1 MPAARA
7 GRRHPAP
14 DEKRLKVEIS
24 ADEQSIGCESLKV
37 KISTEQQWIG
47 GARWHHAKFGFIRE
61 FRDCIAITVSRR
73 HSAPKMAQ
81 SCWDA
86 NGANRKRIQ
95 SRGHSTDSLRSSQT
109 RLICERADRRLNAL
123 GWIRPQ
129 LRVIRVPP
137 CSKPEARRDLDAS
150 LGRRMAPDTTDTTLR
165 PLTPF
170 RQRCQGPVSGIRG
183 PRVSACPVP
192 KFPDEPKFGM
202 RASKRLGSITAD
214 IPNLA

>member
-1 MPAARA
+1 M
-7 GRRHPAP
+7 
-14 DEKRLKVEIS
+14 
-24 ADEQSIGCESLKV
+24 
-37 KISTEQQWIG
+37 
-47 GARWHHAKFGFIRE
+47 WHHAKFGFIRE

-165 PLTPF
+165 PLPSSARGPDPVGDGMADEQLLNQVRNVPAF

-183 PRVSACPVP
+183 PRALPARSRNSR
-192 KFPDEPKFGM
+192 M
-202 RASKRLGSITAD
+202 N
-214 IPNLA
+214 PNLASCRLALPIDCSSVEIFPFGT